1 MKQRTIS
8 QMAENADKMKS
19 KLIKV
24 QNTFNTTTASTNN
37 FKTSESSLPKHKRSK
52 THSNGVD
59 SNDANSSFKSDK
71 TKDIIAQMK
80 SDFQTFYDQKPSR
93 KTVYVNKAQL
103 KKQNKRCSSTGG
115 SKMGAVV
122 FKKKLAVFSKKNNAA
137 ISIQNRKY
145 VQKSK

>member
-37 FKTSESSLPKHKRSK
+37 FKTSEGSLPKHKRSK
-52 THSNGVD
+52 TQGNGMG

-71 TKDIIAQMK
+71 TKDLVAQMK
-80 SDFQTFYDQKPSR
+80 NEFETFYDKKPSR
-93 KTVYVNKAQL
+93 KTVYLNKAQL

-115 SKMGAVV
+115 SKMGGMA
-122 FKKKLAVFSKKNNAA
+122 FKKKLAVFSKNTNAA

-145 VQKSK
+145 IQKSK